1 VYRKLILLLLLI
13 FTTLLFSYTINI
25 TALTGS
31 EIYFDSQFMGT
42 VTETPFTIEVPDDK
56 SGYLEIK
63 KLGYS
68 DFIAYI
74 ESLGNESQIT
84 AEQVPLTKL
93 IFDIN
98 VDSVNIK
105 YTFLNQNYDIPLPP
119 SYEVDIPYTVEK
131 IIIEK
136 DGFFAKEINLELKP
150 FDKKNLSIALI
161 PIDEILLES
170 NPPQANVFVDGKLV
184 GKTPITVKR
193 SNFDI
198 ISLEKEGYLVK
209 TLKDLP
215 QDDRILVELENGI
228 ELFVDSEPK
237 DVGVFL
243 DNEYVGSTP
252 MKGLFPAGTYNLT
265 LSKLGYMSKNL
276 MIELTQNGL
285 NKYYVELNPLLNT
298 INFLNSGNYEFNIDG
313 KYIGKGIDSIIL
325 DDSPHFVRIIS
336 GKKSLEFPIYR
347 DFYYKME
354 SIDLN
359 KLSTVNVYA
368 MPNTNVSFLG
378 ETQKT
383 PAFFLYNILNNPQ
396 FVNVR
401 TLNRTYSILLEPSES
416 VDIYTGSDFGNLF
429 ITTNVKDPLIYI
441 DGQYLNYKDC
451 FGYPLKSGVYMVEVR
466 KFNEIKQQKVTI
478 NPGKKSFVHFEFD
491 SPVPVKVNFTG
502 EKYSINGEEY
512 TNTQKTFYL
521 PSGPTLF
528 SNGEMSVVIF
538 VNEPMYVDLDKL
550 FGGL

>member
-68 DFIAYI
+68 DFFAYI

-84 AEQVPLTKL
+84 AEQVPLAKL

-98 VDSVNIK
+98 VDSANIK
-105 YTFLNQNYDIPLPP
+105 YTFLNKNYNKLLPT
-119 SYEVDIPYTVEK
+119 SNEIDIPYNLEK

-150 FDKKNLSIALI
+150 FDKKNLSITLI
-161 PIDEILLES
+161 PIDEILIES
-170 NPPQANVFVDGKLV
+170 NPPQANVFVDGKLI
-184 GKTPITVKR
+184 GKTPITIKR
-193 SNFDI
+193 DNFDI

-215 QDDRILVELENGI
+215 QDDRILVELEKGI

-243 DNEYVGSTP
+243 DNEYIGSTP
-252 MKGLFPAGTYNLT
+252 MNGLFPAGTYNLT

-298 INFLNSGNYEFNIDG
+298 INFLNSGNYAFNIDG

-325 DDSPHFVRIIS
+325 DDSPHFVSITS

-401 TLNRTYSILLEPSES
+401 TLNRTYSVLLEPSES

-451 FGYPLKSGVYMVEVR
+451 FGYALKSGVYTVEIR

>member
-1 VYRKLILLLLLI
+1 
-13 FTTLLFSYTINI
+13 
-25 TALTGS
+25 
-31 EIYFDSQFMGT
+31 MGT

-368 MPNTNVSFLG
+368 IPNTNVSFLG

>member
-13 FTTLLFSYTINI
+13 FATLFFSYTINI

-42 VTETPFTIEVPDDK
+42 VTEVPYTIEVSDDK

-74 ESLGNESQIT
+74 DLLGNESQIT
-84 AEQVPLTKL
+84 AEQVPLAKL

-98 VDSVNIK
+98 VDSANIK
-105 YTFLNQNYDIPLPP
+105 YTFLNQNYNKLLPA
-119 SYEVDIPYTVEK
+119 SNEIDIPYNLEN

-136 DGFFAKEINLELKP
+136 DGFFAKEINLDLKP
-150 FDKKNLSIALI
+150 FDKENLSVTLI
-161 PIDEILLES
+161 PIEEILVES
-170 NPPQANVFVDGKLV
+170 NPSQANVFVDGKLI

-193 SNFDI
+193 SNFNI

-209 TLKDLP
+209 TLKDMP
-215 QDDRILVELENGI
+215 QDERILVELEKGV

-237 DVGVFL
+237 DVGIFL
-243 DNEYVGSTP
+243 DDEFVGSTP
-252 MKGLFPAGTYNLT
+252 MKGLFPTGTYNLT
-265 LSKLGYMSKNL
+265 LSKLGYESKEML
-276 MIELTQNGL
+276 IELTQNGL
-285 NKYYVELNPLLNT
+285 NKYYVELNPLLYR
-298 INFLNSGNYEFNIDG
+298 INLLNSENYEFNIDG
-313 KYIGKGIDSIIL
+313 KYVGKGIDSIIL
-325 DDSPHFVRIIS
+325 DDSPHFVRIMS

-347 DFYYKME
+347 EFYGKME
-354 SIDLN
+354 SLDLN

-368 MPNTNVSFLG
+368 MPNTNVNFLG

-383 PAFFLYNILNNPQ
+383 PAFFLYNMFNSPQ

-401 TLNRTYSILLEPSES
+401 TLNRTYSVLLEPSES
-416 VDIYTGSDFGNLF
+416 VDIYTGSDFGSLF

-441 DGQYLNYKDC
+441 DGQYLNYEDR
-451 FGYPLKSGVYMVEVR
+451 FGYPLKSGVYTVEVR

-478 NPGKKSFVHFEFD
+478 KPGEKNFVHFEFD
-491 SPVPVKVNFTG
+491 SPIPVRIDFTG
-502 EKYSINGEEY
+502 GKYYINSEKY
-512 TNTQKTFYL
+512 TNTEKVLYL

-528 SNGEMSVVIF
+528 SNEDISILLF

>member
-368 MPNTNVSFLG
+368 IPNTNVSFLG

>member
-1 VYRKLILLLLLI
+1 
-13 FTTLLFSYTINI
+13 
-25 TALTGS
+25 
-31 EIYFDSQFMGT
+31 MGT
-42 VTETPFTIEVPDDK
+42 VTKTPFTIEVPDDK
-56 SGYLEIK
+56 SGYLKIK

-68 DFIAYI
+68 DYIAHI
-74 ESLGNESQIT
+74 ELLGNESQIT

-98 VDSVNIK
+98 VDSANIK
-105 YTFLNQNYDIPLPP
+105 YTFLNQNYNIPLPT
-119 SYEVDIPYTVEK
+119 SNEVDIPYNLEK

-150 FDKKNLSIALI
+150 FDKKNLSVTLI

-170 NPPQANVFVDGKLV
+170 NPPQANVFVGGKLV

-209 TLKDLP
+209 TLKDFP
-215 QDDRILVELENGI
+215 QDDRILIELEKGI

-243 DNEYVGSTP
+243 DDEYVGSTP
-252 MKGLFPAGTYNLT
+252 MQGLFPNGTYNLT
-265 LSKLGYMSKNL
+265 LSKLGYVSKDL

-298 INFLNSGNYEFNIDG
+298 INFLNSDNYEFNIDG
-313 KYIGKGIDSIIL
+313 KYVGKGIDKIIL
-325 DDSPHFVRIIS
+325 GDSSHFVRIIS

-347 DFYYKME
+347 DFYDKME

-359 KLSTVNVYA
+359 KLSTINVYSLH
-368 MPNTNVSFLG
+368 NTPVSFLG
-378 ETQKT
+378 ETQNT
-383 PAFFLYNILNNPQ
+383 PAFFLYNMLNNPQ

-401 TLNRTYSILLEPSES
+401 TLNRTYSVLLEPSES
-416 VDIYTGSDFGNLF
+416 FDIYTGSDFGNLF

-441 DGQYLNYKDC
+441 DGQYLNYNDC
-451 FGYPLKSGVYMVEVR
+451 FGYPLKSGVYALEVR
-466 KFNEIKQQKVTI
+466 KYNEIKQQKVTI
-478 NPGKKSFVHFEFD
+478 SPGEKNFVHFEFD
-491 SPVPVKVNFTG
+491 SPVPVKVDFTE
-502 EKYSINGEEY
+502 EKYTINGEEY
-512 TNTQKTFYL
+512 TNSQKTFYL

-528 SNGEMSVVIF
+528 SKGEVSVVLFI
-538 VNEPMYVDLDKL
+538 NEPMYVDLDKL

>member
-13 FTTLLFSYTINI
+13 FATLFFSYTINI

-42 VTETPFTIEVPDDK
+42 VTEVPYTIEVSDDK

-74 ESLGNESQIT
+74 DLLGNESQIT
-84 AEQVPLTKL
+84 AEQVPLAKL

-98 VDSVNIK
+98 VDSANIK
-105 YTFLNQNYDIPLPP
+105 YTFLNQNYNKLLPA
-119 SYEVDIPYTVEK
+119 SNEIDIPYNLEN

-136 DGFFAKEINLELKP
+136 DGFFAKEINLDLKP
-150 FDKKNLSIALI
+150 FDKENLSVTLI
-161 PIDEILLES
+161 PIEEILVES
-170 NPPQANVFVDGKLV
+170 NPSQANVFVDGKLI

-193 SNFDI
+193 SNFNI

-209 TLKDLP
+209 TLKDMP
-215 QDDRILVELENGI
+215 QDERILVELEKGV

-237 DVGVFL
+237 DVGIFL
-243 DNEYVGSTP
+243 DDEFVGSTP
-252 MKGLFPAGTYNLT
+252 MKGLFPTGTYNLT
-265 LSKLGYMSKNL
+265 LSKLGYESKEML
-276 MIELTQNGL
+276 IELTQNGL
-285 NKYYVELNPLLNT
+285 NRYYVELNPFLNT
-298 INFLNSGNYEFNIDG
+298 INFLNSENYEFNIDG
-313 KYIGKGIDSIIL
+313 KYVGKGIDSIIL
-325 DDSPHFVRIIS
+325 DDSPHFVRIVS
-336 GKKSLEFPIYR
+336 GTKSLEFPIYR
-347 DFYYKME
+347 DFYDKME

-359 KLSTVNVYA
+359 KFSTVNVYA
-368 MPNTNVSFLG
+368 MSNTNVSFLG
-378 ETQKT
+378 KTQKT
-383 PAFFLYNILNNPQ
+383 PAFFLYNMLNNPQ

-401 TLNRTYSILLEPSES
+401 TLNRTYSVLLEPSES
-416 VDIYTGSDFGNLF
+416 VDIYTSSDFGNIF

-441 DGQYLNYKDC
+441 DGQYLNYNDR

-478 NPGKKSFVHFEFD
+478 NPGEKSFVHFEFD

-502 EKYSINGEEY
+502 EKYTINGEEY
-512 TNTQKTFYL
+512 TNSQKTFFL

-528 SNGEMSVVIF
+528 SNGGVSVVLF

>member
-1 VYRKLILLLLLI
+1 
-13 FTTLLFSYTINI
+13 
-25 TALTGS
+25 
-31 EIYFDSQFMGT
+31 MGT

-56 SGYLEIK
+56 SGYLKIK

-74 ESLGNESQIT
+74 ELLGNESQIT

-193 SNFDI
+193 DNFEI
-198 ISLEKEGYLVK
+198 ISLEKEGYLVH

-252 MKGLFPAGTYNLT
+252 MKGLFPTGTYNLT
-265 LSKLGYMSKNL
+265 LSKLGYVSKNL

-298 INFLNSGNYEFNIDG
+298 ISFLNSRNYEFNIDG
-313 KYIGKGIDSIIL
+313 KYVGKGIDSIIL

-347 DFYYKME
+347 DFYDKME

-359 KLSTVNVYA
+359 KLSTVNVYSLHNS
-368 MPNTNVSFLG
+368 PVSFLG
-378 ETQKT
+378 KTQKT
-383 PAFFLYNILNNPQ
+383 PAFFLYNMLNNPQ

-451 FGYPLKSGVYMVEVR
+451 FGYPLKSGDYTIEVR

-478 NPGKKSFVHFEFD
+478 SPGEKSFVHFEFD
-491 SPVPVKVNFTG
+491 SHVPAKVDFTG
-502 EKYSINGEEY
+502 EKYTINGEEY
-512 TNTQKTFYL
+512 THTEKVLYL
-521 PSGPTLF
+521 PSGPNLF